1 MERIEFQERAV
12 EQLLS
17 QFKECWKQPQ
27 HQIPITLKAP
37 TGSGKTYMTEKFI
50 CELSKQPDWVQDVA
64 YVWITFSDDLAMQS
78 RDKFMDYF
86 STSLPGRLLTIQDFQ
101 QGALHERDIIFLNW
115 QKLVSRSAENRVL
128 RRPDDDRNEK
138 EQGFYFE
145 DVVELTHA
153 EGREFVMIIDESHKN
168 VTEAAVRDVI
178 GPINPKIILKVSAT
192 PESEPSYSDVQNHRA
207 GFVEVLRQDVIDEG
221 MIKRE
226 LVCQTEEDIIGRGDK
241 DLDELLLDLAMERRG
256 QLVSDINKFDM
267 NVNPLVIIQ
276 LPNNTSVDT
285 SDQTK
290 EEVVTDYLTSHGVEP
305 TRIAKW
311 FTNEKKPTGLEDN
324 NSQYDY
330 LLFKMAAGTGWDC
343 PRAQVLVMLR
353 DIQSETFQT
362 QTIGRIVR
370 IPIRGVPGSE
380 VFQTG
385 YIYTN
390 YSRKAVLAGD
400 YKEPGNKPK
409 VNVAENILGK
419 DIIIDE
425 FLQSEYMSRADYGD
439 LGKSWEFQQC
449 LIKTF
454 NEHFEISAED
464 TPDVVKNKLKDNNL
478 KIEPQLEQQIVIN
491 AKFKD
496 LDQISFSSG
505 DDLNREVSRHDVQK
519 LFSKVCVDLL
529 REQTDDDA
537 KIANIA
543 RSFGT
548 LKSALRLWFKSYA
561 FREEEDDARYRI
573 FLADVIN
580 KDSNSIFRQLVTKTL
595 KNHYP
600 MREENIKKRREEAEQ
615 QETNTFKI
623 LKVYAYSDD
632 YEAVDMKR
640 CLFKPFYIGKD
651 YLGRDNELKFA
662 EYLDNQ
668 DCIEWWMKNGDN
680 GKDWLSIRYFNEDTQ
695 KKELFYPDWIYKKKD
710 GTIGIW
716 DTKGGQTAA
725 SRETKNKAEELQ
737 RHLKILNSHDRVG
750 IRYEGGIVRKENAM
764 WYCNSHE
771 EYKYI
776 QGSTDGWRNM
786 NELFGNNQNKAKRTN
801 VLSVIND
808 DLKFIQFLPVYNLR
822 AACGYFEENSNIPE
836 NEAEGWVD
844 ISESGIHVNQNMFVI
859 YATGNSMLPNIK
871 NGDMCVFELYGP
883 NNGGSREGEI
893 VLTECPDKDADT
905 DCHYTIKKYHSE
917 KRQVDGVLINEKI
930 ELIPLNNAY
939 DVIELDKE
947 TNYRTIGVLKCVLKN
962 K

>member
-1 MERIEFQERAV
+1 MDRIEFQEHAV
-12 EQLLS
+12 EELLT

-86 STSLPGRLLTIQDFQ
+86 PTSLPGRLLTIQDFQ
-101 QGALHERDIIFLNW
+101 QGAMHERDIIFLNW
-115 QKLVSRSAENRVL
+115 QKLVSKSAENRVL

-168 VTEAAVRDVI
+168 VTDAAVRDVI
-178 GPINPKIILKVSAT
+178 DPINPKIILKVSAT
-192 PESEPSYSDVQNHRA
+192 PESEPSYPDVQNHRA
-207 GFVEVLRQDVIDEG
+207 GFVEVKRQDVIDAG

-226 LVCQTEEDIIGRGDK
+226 LVCQTEEDIKSRGDK
-241 DLDELLLDLAMERRG
+241 DLDDLLLDLAMERRE
-256 QLVSDINKFDM
+256 QLVADISKFGMD
-267 NVNPLVIIQ
+267 VNPLVIIQ

-290 EEVVTDYLTSHGVEP
+290 EEVVTNYLTSHGVEP
-305 TRIAKW
+305 KRIAKW
-311 FTNEKKPTGLEDN
+311 FTNEKKPAGLEDN

-370 IPIRGVPGSE
+370 IPVRDLPGSE
-380 VFQTG
+380 LFQTG

-390 YSRKAVLAGD
+390 YSRKAVLAGE

-409 VNVAENILGK
+409 VNVAENVLGRE
-419 DIIIDE
+419 IVIDE
-425 FLQSEYMSRADYGD
+425 LLQSEYMSRVDYGD
-439 LGKSWEFQQC
+439 LGKSWEFQQS

-454 NEHFEISAED
+454 NEYFGITAED
-464 TPDVVKNKLKDNNL
+464 MFDTVRDKLKL
-478 KIEPQLEQQIVIN
+478 RHLQIVPRLEQQIVVN
-491 AKFKD
+491 AQFKD
-496 LDQISFSSG
+496 LDQISFSFNG
-505 DDLNREVSRHDVQK
+505 NDMNREVSRHDVQK
-519 LFSKVCVDLL
+519 LFSKICVDLL

-561 FREEEDDARYRI
+561 FREEDDDARYRI

-580 KDSNSIFRQLVTKTL
+580 KGSKSIFRYLITKTL
-595 KNHYP
+595 KDHFP
-600 MREENIKKRREEAEQ
+600 MREEYVRKRREEAEQ
-615 QETNTFKI
+615 QETTTFKI
-623 LKVYAYSDD
+623 QEVYAYSDE
-632 YEAVDMKR
+632 YEGLEMNR

-651 YLGRDNELKFA
+651 YQGRDNELKFA
-662 EYLDNQ
+662 EYLDSQ
-668 DCIEWWMKNGDN
+668 ECIEWWMKNGDS

-695 KKELFYPDWIYKKKD
+695 RKELFYPDWIYKKKD

-725 SRETKNKAEELQ
+725 STETKNKAEELQ
-737 RHLKILNSHDRVG
+737 RHLKILNSHDREG

-764 WYCNSHE
+764 WYCNSRD
-771 EYKYI
+771 EYQYR
-776 QGSTDGWRNM
+776 QGSTEGWKNM
-786 NELFGNNQNKAKRTN
+786 N
-801 VLSVIND
+801 
-808 DLKFIQFLPVYNLR
+808 
-822 AACGYFEENSNIPE
+822 
-836 NEAEGWVD
+836 D
-844 ISESGIHVNQNMFVI
+844 IFN
-859 YATGNSMLPNIK
+859 
-871 NGDMCVFELYGP
+871 
-883 NNGGSREGEI
+883 R
-893 VLTECPDKDADT
+893 
-905 DCHYTIKKYHSE
+905 
-917 KRQVDGVLINEKI
+917 
-930 ELIPLNNAY
+930 
-939 DVIELDKE
+939 
-947 TNYRTIGVLKCVLKN
+947 
-962 K
+962 

>member
-1 MERIEFQERAV
+1 MERIEFQEQAV
-12 EQLLS
+12 EQLLA

-37 TGSGKTYMTEKFI
+37 TGSGKTYMIEKFI

-86 STSLPGRLLTIQDFQ
+86 PTSLPGRLLTIQDFQ

-115 QKLVSRSAENRVL
+115 QKLVSQSAENRVL

-168 VTEAAVRDVI
+168 VTDAAVRDVI

-207 GFVEVLRQDVIDEG
+207 GFVEVSRQDVIDAG

-226 LVCQTEEDIIGRGDK
+226 LICQTEEDIKSRGDK
-241 DLDELLLDLAMERRG
+241 DLDDLLLDLAMERRE
-256 QLVSDINKFDM
+256 QLAADINKFGM
-267 NVNPLVIIQ
+267 EVNPLVIIQ

-290 EEVVTDYLTSHGVEP
+290 EEVVTNYLTSHGVEP
-305 TRIAKW
+305 TKIAKW
-311 FTNEKKPTGLEDN
+311 FTNEKKPAGLEDN
-324 NSQYDY
+324 NSPYDY

-370 IPIRGVPGSE
+370 IPVRGVPGSE

-409 VNVAENILGK
+409 VNVAENVFGK
-419 DIIIDE
+419 EIVIDE
-425 FLQSEYMSRADYGD
+425 LLQSEYMSRVDYGD

-449 LIKTF
+449 LVNTF
-454 NEHFEISAED
+454 NKYFGIKDGDSIDE
-464 TPDVVKNKLKDNNL
+464 VQLKLQNKGL
-478 KIEPQLEQQIVIN
+478 KITPHFTQEIVVN
-491 AKFKD
+491 ASIKE
-496 LDQISFSSG
+496 LDQINFRFNGNDMS
-505 DDLNREVSRHDVQK
+505 REVSRHDVQK
-519 LFSKVCVDLL
+519 LFSKICVDLL
-529 REQTDDDA
+529 KGQTDYNA

-548 LKSALRLWFKSYA
+548 LKSSLRLWFKKYA
-561 FREEEDDARYRI
+561 FRNEDDDARYRI
-573 FLADVIN
+573 FLADVL
-580 KDSNSIFRQLVTKTL
+580 KGGENSIFKPLITETL
-595 KNHYP
+595 KQHYP
-600 MREENIKKRREEAEQ
+600 KREAYIKKRREEAEK
-615 QETNTFKI
+615 QETTTFKI
-623 LKVYAYSDD
+623 QLAYAFSDD
-632 YEAVDMKR
+632 YESINMKR
-640 CLFKPFYIGKD
+640 CLFKPFYIGKNYD
-651 YLGRDNELKFA
+651 GRTNELKFA
-662 EYLDNQ
+662 NYLDNQ
-668 DCIEWWMKNGDN
+668 ESIKWWMKNGDN
-680 GKDWLSIRYFNEDTQ
+680 GKDWLSIRYFNEVTQ

-716 DTKGGQTAA
+716 DTKGGQTA
-725 SRETKNKAEELQ
+725 SSIETKNKAEELQ
-737 RHLKILNSHDRVG
+737 RRIRVMNGHDREG
-750 IRYEGGIVRKENAM
+750 IRYEGGIVIEANSM
-764 WYCNSHE
+764 WYCNNLE
-771 EYKYI
+771 VYKYK
-776 QGSTDGWRNM
+776 QGSTEGWLNM
-786 NELFGNNQNKAKRTN
+786 NE
-801 VLSVIND
+801 I
-808 DLKFIQFLPVYNLR
+808 FI
-822 AACGYFEENSNIPE
+822 
-836 NEAEGWVD
+836 
-844 ISESGIHVNQNMFVI
+844 
-859 YATGNSMLPNIK
+859 
-871 NGDMCVFELYGP
+871 
-883 NNGGSREGEI
+883 
-893 VLTECPDKDADT
+893 
-905 DCHYTIKKYHSE
+905 
-917 KRQVDGVLINEKI
+917 
-930 ELIPLNNAY
+930 
-939 DVIELDKE
+939 
-947 TNYRTIGVLKCVLKN
+947 
-962 K
+962 